1 MRRAAVILL
10 LFTGLTLRGQVPP
23 DSLKLARLDSALVHY
38 ATMMET
44 ESVEVKNGECDFL
57 ISSVQDEETSR
68 HIALWL
74 FDHYRNSRLMGDEAV
89 AVYVFDKYFDNGP
102 FKMRSDFDQ
111 MDAGI
116 FVSFNRSTLLGMK
129 APVVALTS
137 RCGRKVEIPR
147 DGGISVLFFYDTSC
161 NKCKI
166 EAQLLPGV
174 MKTVDF
180 PLTFYAVYCG
190 DDKRSWNGFRR
201 HFRLRNRKIETVHL
215 WDPKMETEYL
225 RLYGVIS
232 TPRIYV
238 TDTDGTVL
246 GRRLEVDSLQEIL
259 NYISESYAQ
268 KEN

>member
-1 MRRAAVILL
+1 MRCLPVISLL
-10 LFTGLTLRGQVPP
+10 LCSLSLWGKAPS
-23 DSLKLARLDSALVHY
+23 DSLKLSKLDSALVHY
-38 ATMMET
+38 TSMMET
-44 ESVEVKNGECDFL
+44 ESVDVKNGECDFL
-57 ISSVQDEETSR
+57 ISSVGDDEIAR

-102 FKMRSDFDQ
+102 YKMRSDFDR

-137 RCGRKVEIPR
+137 RCGRKVELPR

-166 EAQLLPGV
+166 EAQLLPDV

-190 DDKRSWNGFRR
+190 DDRRSWNDFRR
-201 HFRLRNRKIETVHL
+201 HFRLRNSKVETIHL
-215 WDPKMETEYL
+215 WDPEMETEYL

-238 TDTDGTVL
+238 TDKDRTVL

-259 NYISESYAQ
+259 NYIHESYAQ